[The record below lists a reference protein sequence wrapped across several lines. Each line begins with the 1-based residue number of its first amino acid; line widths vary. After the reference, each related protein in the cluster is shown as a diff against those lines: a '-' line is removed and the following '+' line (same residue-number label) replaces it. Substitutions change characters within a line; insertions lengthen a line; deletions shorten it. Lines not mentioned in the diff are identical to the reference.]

1 MSHLPAWPIWKE
13 SPFIRLIIPL
23 IAGIAYQWYWPSP
36 IYFIWLIFALSTV
49 ARWLI
54 YAQSLSRKYRSQW
67 LNGVCLY
74 ATLFATGGLVLFY
87 GDIQHQKTSITRQN
101 TAGKAILVTIEKPL
115 SEKTQSWKTIASVQ
129 AVLFDHSINKASWK
143 ILLYFQKDS
152 TSQHLQYGKQLLL
165 YKALQPVKNTGNPG
179 CFDY

>member
-36 IYFIWLIFALSTV
+36 IYFMWLLLALSTI
-49 ARWLI
+49 ALSLLQ
-54 YAQSLSRKYRSQW
+54 AQPLSRQYRTQW
-67 LNGVCLY
+67 LNGVCLH

-101 TAGKAILVTIEKPL
+101 TAGKVILVTIKEPL
-115 SEKTQSWKTIASVQ
+115 T
-129 AVLFDHSINKASWK
+129 
-143 ILLYFQKDS
+143 
-152 TSQHLQYGKQLLL
+152 
-165 YKALQPVKNTGNPG
+165 
-179 CFDY
+179 